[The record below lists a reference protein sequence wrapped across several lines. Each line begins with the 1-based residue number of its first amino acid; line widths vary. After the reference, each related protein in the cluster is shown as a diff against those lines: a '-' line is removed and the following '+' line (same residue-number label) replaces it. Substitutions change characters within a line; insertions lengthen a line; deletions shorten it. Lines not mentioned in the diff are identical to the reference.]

1 MLACVAVP
9 LERTVADC
17 SPMSEAFSEIL
28 RRHDVWRG
36 DDLAQVASPG
46 VPSGFAALDVALPGS
61 GWPTGALTEI
71 LPAHEGIGELRLLG
85 PALARLTREQRLVAW
100 IAPPHLPY
108 APALAASGIDPD
120 HVLVVKTRTP
130 QETLWAV
137 EQALRANACGAVL
150 AWPPV
155 RVKYPELRRLQIA
168 AEGGRSVAVLFRPPQ
183 AASESSPAALRLA
196 LETAPNALRVRV
208 LKRRGGPLARPIV
221 LDELARYREAKRSD
235 LEIAQSEP
243 AVPHDCTS
251 IAKRG
256 SSDAPLLCPP
266 SSAQSIDGH
275 PDHALDRATPSEP
288 SARGD
293 CPRLAPA

>member
-1 MLACVAVP
+1 MSLHTLLARP
-9 LERTVADC
+9 D
-17 SPMSEAFSEIL
+17 I
-28 RRHDVWRG
+28 WRG
-36 DDLAQVASPG
+36 DARGAIAQPVVS
-46 VPSGFAALDVALPGS
+46 SGFASLDAALPSG
-61 GWPTGALTEI
+61 GWPLGALTEVM
-71 LPAHEGIGELRLLG
+71 PAHEGIGELRLLG
-85 PALARLTREQRLVAW
+85 PALAAVARSGRMVAW

-108 APALAASGIDPD
+108 APALAAAGIDLARI
-120 HVLVVKTRTP
+120 LVVKTRTP